1 MEKSNLIIS
10 IIIVL
15 CIATAVAAYG
25 IINNPNAIFSDLA
38 SMDSGSGNG
47 GHGAGNNTTPTKN
60 PASSGSGTGSGSGSG
75 SGGSS
80 GGGSGSGGGSSSS
93 GGGSGSGG
101 GSSSGGGGS
110 SSGPNY
116 SSSDVLAIAASH
128 NLQPGTYLGEPSYQ
142 GGYWYVPILN
152 STDNSQVGGF
162 EISDS
167 SGNVGEG

>member
-38 SMDSGSGNG
+38 SMDSGSGSG

-60 PASSGSGTGSGSGSG
+60 PASSGSGSSSSSGSGSGSG
-75 SGGSS
+75 SSS
-80 GGGSGSGGGSSSS
+80 GGSSS
-93 GGGSGSGG
+93 GGGSNS
-101 GSSSGGGGS
+101 GGGS

-116 SSSDVLAIAASH
+116 SSGDIRSIASSHVLESGCYV
-128 NLQPGTYLGEPSYQ
+128 GTPSYSD
-142 GGYWYVPILN
+142 GYWYVGIYN
-152 STDNSQVGGF
+152 STDDSQVDGLV
-162 EISDS
+162 ISDTTGS
-167 SGNVGEG
+167 VSRG